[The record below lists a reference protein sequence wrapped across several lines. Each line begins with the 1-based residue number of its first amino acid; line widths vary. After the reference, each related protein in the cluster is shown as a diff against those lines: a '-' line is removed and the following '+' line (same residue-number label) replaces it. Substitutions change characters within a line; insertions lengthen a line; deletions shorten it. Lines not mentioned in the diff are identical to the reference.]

1 VGLLLPAD
9 SEVVPQALTCC
20 CRGTGSSPLETRLSP
35 RAGSPASGSLTSDF
49 TRFRVTGERNMAIE
63 EQGSPPPLLG
73 CLEGDVQHQVLRFMA
88 LAELAKLCGV
98 NKGIRRLL
106 EDADGAWRAALNSH
120 TCAQY
125 GVAQLSDARPGCTLL
140 FSQPQPRNL
149 LHPASG
155 VILTEL
161 WKHR

>member
-1 VGLLLPAD
+1 
-9 SEVVPQALTCC
+9 
-20 CRGTGSSPLETRLSP
+20 
-35 RAGSPASGSLTSDF
+35 
-49 TRFRVTGERNMAIE
+49 MAIE

-120 TCAQY
+120 TCARY
-125 GVAQLSDARPGCTLL
+125 GVRCEASREEARRMATLPVKEWRRIGEGRGEPPGVVC
-140 FSQPQPRNL
+140 
-149 LHPASG
+149 
-155 VILTEL
+155 
-161 WKHR
+161 